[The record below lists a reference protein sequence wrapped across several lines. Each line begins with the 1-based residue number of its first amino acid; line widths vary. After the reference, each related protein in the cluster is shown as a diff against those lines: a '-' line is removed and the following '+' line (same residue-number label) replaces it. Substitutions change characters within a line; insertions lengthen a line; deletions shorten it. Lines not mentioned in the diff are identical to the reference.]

1 MDYGLLS
8 RRRPQLMGVA
18 MVWVMLF
25 HASNLD
31 FGLPLLNLG
40 RKAGFGGVD
49 LFILLSAMGLAMSLS
64 RREQSYEAFMSRRA
78 GRIFPAYLVVMV
90 PWTLW
95 LILARDVPWAALLW
109 NSTLLYY
116 WTHTAGS
123 FNWYVSGI
131 MLFYALTPLCFGL
144 LRRSRNRERLT
155 ALGILAGLGVCQ
167 VLTHEEYWQY
177 TDFFYRVPVFFLGL
191 LLGLYVVEGRRLG
204 RRALAFWGGMLVLGF
219 AYVGVS
225 LTAQWITWPIH
236 FPECHFF
243 LFLSVPLC
251 LGLAWALERLPLGA
265 LNWFLGLVGRNSL
278 EIYLLNVTLFTQL
291 EEEGAPFGLGMG
303 YYLLAFGANILLGC
317 LLHRAVEGLRALWS
331 RDSTPSAV
339 A

>member
-8 RRRPQLMGVA
+8 RRRSQLMGAA
-18 MVWVMLF
+18 MLWVMLF
-25 HASNLD
+25 HASHLD
-31 FGLPLLNLG
+31 LGLPLLNLG

-49 LFILLSAMGLAMSLS
+49 MFILLSAMGLAMSLS
-64 RREQSYEAFMSRRA
+64 RRRQSYEAFMARRA
-78 GRIFPAYLVVMV
+78 GRILPAYFLVMV

-109 NSTLLYY
+109 NSTLLSY
-116 WTHTAGS
+116 WTHTAGA

-131 MLFYALTPLCFGL
+131 MLFYALTPLCFRR
-144 LRRSRNRERLT
+144 LRNSRRRALLT
-155 ALGILAGLGVCQ
+155 AAGVLAGLGVCQ
-167 VLTHEEYWQY
+167 VLTHEAYWQY

-191 LLGLYVVEGRRLG
+191 LMGIYAAEGRRLS
-204 RRALAFWGGMLVLGF
+204 RRALAFWAGVLALGF
-219 AYVGVS
+219 GYVWVS
-225 LTAQWITWPIH
+225 LTAQWITWPVH

-251 LGLAWALERLPLGA
+251 LGLAWILERLPLGP
-265 LNWFLGLVGRNSL
+265 LDRFLRRVGENSL

-303 YYLLAFGANILLGC
+303 YYLLAFGANLLLGC
-317 LLHRAVEGLRALWS
+317 LLHRAVEGLRALRPGS
-331 RDSTPSAV
+331 APSAGP
-339 A
+339 

>member
-8 RRRPQLMGVA
+8 RRRSQLMGVA

-31 FGLPLLNLG
+31 FGVPLLNLG

-49 LFILLSAMGLAMSLS
+49 IFILLSAMGLAMSLA
-64 RREQSYEAFMSRRA
+64 RRPQSYESFMARRA
-78 GRIFPAYLVVMV
+78 GRILPAYFLVMV
-90 PWTLW
+90 PYTLW

-123 FNWYVSGI
+123 FNWYVSGV
-131 MLFYALTPLCFGL
+131 MLFYALTPLCFGVL
-144 LRRSRNRERLT
+144 YRSRRREALT
-155 ALGILAGLGVCQ
+155 AAGVLAGLGVCQ
-167 VLTHEEYWQY
+167 VLTHEAYWRY

-191 LLGLYVVEGRRLG
+191 LLGLYVSEGRRLSRG
-204 RRALAFWGGMLVLGF
+204 ALAFWGGGLVLGGV
-219 AYVGVS
+219 YLWVS
-225 LTAQWITWPIH
+225 LTAPWITWPIH

-251 LGLAWALERLPLGA
+251 LFLAWALERLPLG
-265 LNWFLGLVGRNSL
+265 LLDRFLRLVGENSL
-278 EIYLLNVTLFTQL
+278 EIYLLNVTLFSL
-291 EEEGAPFGLGMG
+291 LEEGAPYGLGLA
-303 YYLLAFGANILLGC
+303 YYPPAFAANILLGC
-317 LLHRAVEGLRALWS
+317 LLHRLVEGLRRRLC
-331 RDSTPSAV
+331 PQP
-339 A
+339 

>member
-8 RRRPQLMGVA
+8 RRRSQLMGAA
-18 MVWVMLF
+18 MLWVMLF
-25 HASNLD
+25 HASHLD
-31 FGLPLLNLG
+31 LGLPLLNLG

-49 LFILLSAMGLAMSLS
+49 MFILLSAMGLAMSLS
-64 RREQSYEAFMSRRA
+64 RRRQSYEAFMARRA
-78 GRIFPAYLVVMV
+78 GRILPAYFLVMV

-109 NSTLLYY
+109 NSTLLSY
-116 WTHTAGS
+116 WTHTAGA

-131 MLFYALTPLCFGL
+131 MLFYALTPLCFRR
-144 LRRSRNRERLT
+144 LRNSRRRALLT
-155 ALGILAGLGVCQ
+155 AAGVLAGLGVCQ
-167 VLTHEEYWQY
+167 VLTHEAYWQY

-191 LLGLYVVEGRRLG
+191 LMGIYAAEGRRLS
-204 RRALAFWGGMLVLGF
+204 RRALAFWAGVLALGF
-219 AYVGVS
+219 RYVWVS
-225 LTAQWITWPIH
+225 LTAQWITWPVH

-251 LGLAWALERLPLGA
+251 LGLAWALERLPLGP
-265 LNWFLGLVGRNSL
+265 LDRFLRRVGENSL

-303 YYLLAFGANILLGC
+303 YYLLAFGGNLLLGC
-317 LLHRAVEGLRALWS
+317 LLHRAVEGLRAL
-331 RDSTPSAV
+331 RQGRAPSAGP
-339 A
+339 